1 MFALIAIRT
10 STLNSKKA
18 KELMSTANTISILQS
33 LSTGRIMNRLSQP
46 TNIETKTVL
55 QIDIRTLYVNNFL
68 I

>member
-33 LSTGRIMNRLSQP
+33 LPTGRIMNRLSQP